1 MKLNLV
7 EPDFLANET
16 IGKFPV
22 LDTYSLRQL
31 APSFFSEITK
41 GKMLDFSEVIDMA
54 SEKGWKPVYAVEK
67 PSKQFKR
74 QGYSKAFI
82 KFRNENMQ
90 LSSNEDL
97 YPEVLMRV
105 NPVQNYST
113 LDSGYLFRQVCSNG
127 LVRAQDQQQSYN
139 IKGNNSDLRL
149 RNFERAFEEVNT
161 DFGKILLPVNQMK
174 EIELNETQKFNLA
187 IKAKDI
193 SKLSKVSA
201 VELLV
206 PRRIEDEGS
215 VLWNVFNRVQENVM
229 SNLSPGL
236 HVELNQQLWKLAEQ
250 YA

>member
-1 MKLNLV
+1 
-7 EPDFLANET
+7 
-16 IGKFPV
+16 
-22 LDTYSLRQL
+22 
-31 APSFFSEITK
+31 
-41 GKMLDFSEVIDMA
+41 
-54 SEKGWKPVYAVEK
+54 
-67 PSKQFKR
+67 
-74 QGYSKAFI
+74 
-82 KFRNENMQ
+82 MQ

>member
-7 EPDFLANET
+7 EPNFLDNET

-41 GKMLDFSEVIDMA
+41 NKMLDFSEVIDIA

-90 LSSNEDL
+90 LSANEDL

-105 NPVQNYST
+105 NPVQNYAT

-127 LVRAQDQQQSYN
+127 LVRAQDQQSYN
-139 IKGNNSDLRL
+139 IRGGNADFKLNS
-149 RNFERAFEEVNT
+149 FERAFEEVNT

-174 EIELNETQKFNLA
+174 EIELNETQKFNFA
-187 IKAKDI
+187 TKAKDI
-193 SKLSKVSA
+193 SKLTKVSA
-201 VELLV
+201 VELLT

-229 SNLSPGL
+229 SNLSSGL